1 MKKQI
6 KRRCL
11 IACLFIFLLVAI
23 GGGLR
28 LGPLAALIA
37 AATGTPLIVTV
48 ARWCSEDMNRRA
60 TDTDRRGE
68 LERNLAES
76 QWREA
81 ALRSHLRAFFAL
93 HHHYLDHDSD
103 FEGCAMPACRACRRL
118 LDGDDS
124 VMAVRNQ
131 SAGQVA

>member
-23 GGGLR
+23 GGGLK
-28 LGPLAALIA
+28 LSPLAALIA

-60 TDTDRRGE
+60 TDTDRSGE
-68 LERNLAES
+68 LEHNLAES

-81 ALRSHLRAFFAL
+81 TLRSHLRALFAL
-93 HHHYLDHDSD
+93 HHHYLDHESD
-103 FEGCAMPACRACRRL
+103 FEVCAMPGCRTCRRL
-118 LDGDDS
+118 LHGDDPA
-124 VMAVRNQ
+124 MAVQNQ
-131 SAGQVA
+131 SAGKVA